1 MVKQLPDPHLKN
13 YHMLKYL
20 TPLRDELLLDR
31 YLEMLMTEQVVEV
44 GLHQETGLVC
54 NMKWDGRLDFRWVG
68 AS

>member
-1 MVKQLPDPHLKN
+1 MVN
-13 YHMLKYL
+13 MM
-20 TPLRDELLLDR
+20 
-31 YLEMLMTEQVVEV
+31 MLMTEQVVEV